1 MFKAMKQAAAFIK
14 AFKIPLA
21 DLQDIMLKAKESS
34 YEKEAAAYIQSHPQM
49 VDQWLRGAVSVAGA
63 TQ

>member
-14 AFKIPLA
+14 TFKIPLA
-21 DLQDIMLKAKESS
+21 DLQDITLKAKESS

-49 VDQWLRGAVSVAGA
+49 VGQ
-63 TQ
+63 